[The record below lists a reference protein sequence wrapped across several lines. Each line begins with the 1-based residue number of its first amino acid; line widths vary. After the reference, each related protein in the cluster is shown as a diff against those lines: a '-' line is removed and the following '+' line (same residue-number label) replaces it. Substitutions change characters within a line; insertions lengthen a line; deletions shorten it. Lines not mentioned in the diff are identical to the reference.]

1 MAAQTGSFRRPPLQ
15 LVLDID
21 EDPMAAGEPAPAD
34 ALEALLLAKRGYQAA
49 VDAADG
55 ARLPSLTDFVD

>member
-1 MAAQTGSFRRPPLQ
+1 MAAQTGSSRRLPLR
-15 LVLDID
+15 LVLDVD
-21 EDPMAAGEPAPAD
+21 EDPMAADEPVPAD

-49 VDAADG
+49 VDAVDG

>member
-1 MAAQTGSFRRPPLQ
+1 MVAGGPLRRPSLR
-15 LVLDID
+15 LVLDVD
-21 EDPMAAGEPAPAD
+21 EDPMAADERAPAD

-55 ARLPSLTDFVD
+55 ARVPSLTDFVD